1 MQLTNVTVT
10 KDLTATTEHGDYQ
23 IEYTV
28 NNNELTKVSTSIT
41 AKTPSQENNY
51 IGNITYENGNIT
63 SNFMSTYTVINFFTD
78 FESFMKEIQSME
90 SNKE

>member
-51 IGNITYENGNIT
+51 IGNILNHLKNTHLNIL
-63 SNFMSTYTVINFFTD
+63 
-78 FESFMKEIQSME
+78 
-90 SNKE
+90 